1 MTIVKSARFSCD
13 AIIEIVTPEN
23 VGAHHHA
30 SGKAV
35 GPDHMVNDDNGE
47 TAVGGTTQVE
57 SSSSKPKWYPG
68 PEQVQGWG
76 YLHNMG
82 YPEYYRGSN
91 SGPVDCRWTIRATH
105 GRRVRLTLLDLS
117 IRSITDTIIDVIY
130 ETITLM
136 RSVGNDTGVLHDEK
150 ECKDVVT
157 VTEHSRLLLNKCGQ
171 VEEPL
176 VIESFSDEINITLS
190 VKSQF
195 IPKRGLM
202 AYFTGQYQSKLISIS
217 IFITCHHRVNVILYF
232 WFNVQPWAVRRPK
245 CPNKDI

>member
-1 MTIVKSARFSCD
+1 MVCCNRHVVIPLGLTRSFILSTPVCVSAAKSAKFSCD
-13 AIIEIVTPEN
+13 AVIEIVTPESAAASN
-23 VGAHHHA
+23 IDRMVG
-30 SGKAV
+30 
-35 GPDHMVNDDNGE
+35 DED
-47 TAVGGTTQVE
+47 VE
-57 SSSSKPKWYPG
+57 IKPKWYPG

-82 YPEYYRGSN
+82 YPEYYRGSS

-117 IRSITDTIIDVIY
+117 IRSEYIV
-130 ETITLM
+130 ELVVGLFCSTLCSFEM
-136 RSVGNDTGVLHDEK
+136 CNKWRGNLCFAGVLHGEQ

-176 VIESFSDEINITLS
+176 VIESSSDEMNITLS

-202 AYFTGQYQSKLISIS
+202 AYFTGE
-217 IFITCHHRVNVILYF
+217 YF
-232 WFNVQPWAVRRPK
+232 TQLK
-245 CPNKDI
+245 S

>member
-1 MTIVKSARFSCD
+1 MVGD
-13 AIIEIVTPEN
+13 EDVDII
-23 VGAHHHA
+23 
-30 SGKAV
+30 
-35 GPDHMVNDDNGE
+35 
-47 TAVGGTTQVE
+47 
-57 SSSSKPKWYPG
+57 KPKWYPG

-82 YPEYYRGSN
+82 YPEYYRGSG
-91 SGPVDCRWTIRATH
+91 SEPVDCRWTIRATH

-117 IRSITDTIIDVIY
+117 IRSEFVDIRLDPVFPCVCVTTISIQF
-130 ETITLM
+130 E
-136 RSVGNDTGVLHDEK
+136 GVLHGEH

-176 VIESFSDEINITLS
+176 VIESSTDELNLTLS

-202 AYFTGQYQSKLISIS
+202 AYFTGEYRCIIRRRHHRLMCHQLISNRMK
-217 IFITCHHRVNVILYF
+217 FY
-232 WFNVQPWAVRRPK
+232 
-245 CPNKDI
+245 